1 MSVGGEQ
8 TANGRYFSIG
18 DLSLV
23 AIKVKCIRHALGA
36 NLFDRDTNVDQF
48 LKFDRHAVVA
58 LSVDA
63 RPADLFAVGFTDH
76 AHPNRTQEIVFGLL
90 HVGKEIGEVNDARH
104 VGFAELDPSAKSV
117 NLRHGDY
124 QLSLKRWLTT

>member
-1 MSVGGEQ
+1 MSVCGKQ
-8 TANGRYFSIG
+8 TANGRHFPLG

-23 AIKVKCIRHALGA
+23 AIKIKGVRHALGTDF
-36 NLFDRDTNVDQF
+36 FDRHSDVDQF
-48 LKFDRHAVVA
+48 LKFDRHKVVA